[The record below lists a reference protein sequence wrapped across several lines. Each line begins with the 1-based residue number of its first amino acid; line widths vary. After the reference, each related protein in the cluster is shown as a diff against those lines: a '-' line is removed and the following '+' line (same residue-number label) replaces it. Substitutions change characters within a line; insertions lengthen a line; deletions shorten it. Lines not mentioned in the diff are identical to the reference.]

1 VLLPWRLDILPL
13 LAHISSGYYSLI
25 GP

>member
-13 LAHISSGYYSLI
+13 LAHISSGYYFLI

>member
-13 LAHISSGYYSLI
+13 LAQISSGYYSLI